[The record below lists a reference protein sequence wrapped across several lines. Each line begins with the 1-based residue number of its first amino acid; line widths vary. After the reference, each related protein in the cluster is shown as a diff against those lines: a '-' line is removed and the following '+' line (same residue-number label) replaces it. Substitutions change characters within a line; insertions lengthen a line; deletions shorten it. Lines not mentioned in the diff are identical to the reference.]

1 MIWIL
6 YDGYI
11 IYIINMD
18 LHFAT
23 CPLFVLTRVLCAVTV
38 YTSTIQKKGKKSI
51 SNIELLNGCQH
62 QLLVGND

>member
-1 MIWIL
+1 
-6 YDGYI
+6 
-11 IYIINMD
+11 MD